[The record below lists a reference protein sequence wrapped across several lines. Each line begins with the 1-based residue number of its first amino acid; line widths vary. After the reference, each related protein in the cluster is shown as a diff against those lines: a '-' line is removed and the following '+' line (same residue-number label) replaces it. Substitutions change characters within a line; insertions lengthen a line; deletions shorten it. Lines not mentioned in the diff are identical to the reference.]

1 MSQDPFPVIDVLKRE
16 LPAATFDAAGA
27 VDMPTFYVDPEHV
40 LESIRMLR
48 DHPELQFAFLVDLT
62 AVDYLPAAPR
72 YEVVYILACLG
83 EAFTTSN
90 GPAAPARRLRMKTRL
105 ADSPDPR
112 VASVTSVF
120 PSANWPEREVFD
132 LMGISFDG
140 HPDLRRILTA
150 DDWTGYPLR
159 KDYPVQIRKDTAS
172 WSPVTLSP
180 EEFAANV
187 RAAQERAAKQA
198 GRE

>member
-1 MSQDPFPVIDVLKRE
+1 MSQDPFPVIEVLKRE
-16 LPAATFDAAGA
+16 LPEATFDAAGA
-27 VDMPTFYVDPEHV
+27 VDMPTFYVDSDHV
-40 LESIRMLR
+40 LESVRMLR
-48 DHPELQFAFLVDLT
+48 DHPELQFAFLVDVT
-62 AVDYLPAAPR
+62 AVDYLPAVPR
-72 YEVVYILACLG
+72 FEMVYILACLG
-83 EAFTTSN
+83 EAFKTSN
-90 GPAAPARRLRMKTRL
+90 GPAAPPRRLRMKARL
-105 ADSPDPR
+105 ADSADPR

-150 DDWTGYPLR
+150 DDWTGFPLR

-172 WSPVTLSP
+172 WSPVQLSP

-187 RAAQERAAKQA
+187 RAARERAAKQA

>member
-120 PSANWPEREVFD
+120 PSANWPERPRQTKCVANARGQQKASRWARSLLNQVVAGPCADETRTA
-132 LMGISFDG
+132 L
-140 HPDLRRILTA
+140 LTPRS
-150 DDWTGYPLR
+150 TTR
-159 KDYPVQIRKDTAS
+159 
-172 WSPVTLSP
+172 
-180 EEFAANV
+180 
-187 RAAQERAAKQA
+187 
-198 GRE
+198 